1 LIKKQRTFAPSFK
14 VWLERERLHVLGK
27 GGASLLKAISEQGSI
42 TKAAKRI
49 GVSYK
54 YAWDRLA
61 DIERVLGEPV
71 LKTRRGG
78 KDGGGGAE
86 LTETGKVL
94 LKDYER
100 IEKYLNRVLKDENS
114 WEMIGLKISARNRL
128 NGIVEDV
135 NKGSVTSK
143 VKIKIQVPVMISA
156 VITTEAVED
165 LNIKPGDKV
174 DAVIKATEVM
184 VAKD

>member
-1 LIKKQRTFAPSFK
+1 MKKKTLAPSFK
-14 VWLERERLHVLGK
+14 VWLESEHLHVLGK
-27 GGASLLKAISEQGSI
+27 GGASLLKAVSDLGSI
-42 TKAAKRI
+42 TKAAKKT

-61 DIERVLGEPV
+61 DIEKVLGEPV
-71 LKTRRGG
+71 LQTSRGG
-78 KDGGGGAE
+78 KTGGGGAK
-86 LTETGKVL
+86 LTETGKEL

-100 IEKYLNRVLKDENS
+100 IDKYLNRVLKDEES

-128 NGIVEDV
+128 NGIVKDID
-135 NKGSVTSK
+135 KGEVTSK
-143 VKIKIQVPVMISA
+143 VKIKINVPATVSA

>member
-1 LIKKQRTFAPSFK
+1 MKKRILAPSFK
-14 VWLERERLHVLGK
+14 VWLEKESLHVLGK
-27 GGASLLKAISEQGSI
+27 GGASLLKAVSELGSI
-42 TKAAKRI
+42 TKAAKKI

-61 DIERVLGEPV
+61 DIEKVLGEPV
-71 LKTRRGG
+71 LQTSRGG
-78 KDGGGGAE
+78 KTGGGWAK
-86 LTETGKVL
+86 LTDVGKEI

-100 IEKYLNRVLKDENS
+100 VEKYINRVLEDEES

-128 NGIVEDV
+128 NGIVEDI
-135 NKGSVTSK
+135 NKGEVTSK
-143 VKIKIQVPVMISA
+143 VKIKINVPAIVSA